1 MSERIYLSP
10 PHMSGDEIQP
20 VQQLF
25 IDNWI
30 APVGPH
36 RTMLERQVCE
46 YTGAKHAVALSSG
59 TAAIH
64 LALLTL
70 GIQPGDEVLV
80 SDLNFAGGVN
90 PILYAGAKPVFIDS
104 EPHSWN
110 IDPSLLED
118 TLKVRAKNN
127 KLPSAVLLVHLY
139 GQSADMDA
147 IMALCDYYGVPVI
160 EDAAE
165 ALGSR
170 YQDQHPGCIGK
181 LAIFSFYGNKIITTS
196 GGGMLVSA
204 DKALIDYARKLAS
217 QAKEPAAHYEHLEIG
232 YNYMMSNV
240 LAAIGCGQ
248 MPLIEKRVSRKREI
262 YDFYRTYLG
271 DLPGLRFVDEMP
283 YGRHTRWLS
292 VMLVEPE
299 YFGSDRDDIRL
310 KLEEHNIESRPL
322 WKPMH
327 LQPVYQGYE
336 IIGGSIAESLFEK
349 GLCLPSGTALTEEQL
364 TYIVSI
370 IREMHCHG

>member
-1 MSERIYLSP
+1 L
-10 PHMSGDEIQP
+10 
-20 VQQLF
+20 
-25 IDNWI
+25 
-30 APVGPH
+30 
-36 RTMLERQVCE
+36 TMFERQICD
-46 YTGAKHAVALSSG
+46 YTGAKYAVALSSG

-70 GIQPGDEVLV
+70 GIQSGDEVLV

-90 PILYAGAKPVFIDS
+90 PVLYVGATPVFIDS

-181 LAIFSFYGNKIITTS
+181 LGIFSFNGNKIITTS

-248 MPLIEKRVSRKREI
+248 MPLIEKRVRRKREI
-262 YDFYRTYLG
+262 YEFYRTYL
-271 DLPGLRFVDEMP
+271 
-283 YGRHTRWLS
+283 
-292 VMLVEPE
+292 
-299 YFGSDRDDIRL
+299 
-310 KLEEHNIESRPL
+310 
-322 WKPMH
+322 
-327 LQPVYQGYE
+327 
-336 IIGGSIAESLFEK
+336 
-349 GLCLPSGTALTEEQL
+349 
-364 TYIVSI
+364 
-370 IREMHCHG
+370 